1 VIWEGENTYPGAI
14 DLFTFAVTGRSGT
27 AYKLV
32 GSCVNDA
39 IVVCAIAGSGVSI
52 SLKPLGMP

>member
-14 DLFTFAVTGRSGT
+14 ELFTFAVTGPSVSV
-27 AYKLV
+27 YKLV

-39 IVVCAIAGSGVSI
+39 IEVCAIAV
-52 SLKPLGMP
+52 PA